1 MAAINLNKEQFQQM
15 AEGGKPILV
24 DFWAPWCG
32 YCRRIG
38 PAYEKIA
45 DEYGDRLTVA
55 KVNIDEEAALAEA
68 AQIEVIPTLVLYRD
82 GKAVDSIV
90 NPGSKAAIDQF
101 IQEAMAKYGGGIP
114 GRNSCPR
121 HDRGGRRAGRLY
133 GGALCS
139 QGRAG
144 YTGAGETLGR
154 RADGPDGGDRQLSR
168 L

>member
-45 DEYGDRLTVA
+45 DEYGDRL
-55 KVNIDEEAALAEA
+55 
-68 AQIEVIPTLVLYRD
+68 IPTLVLYRD

-101 IQEAMAKYGGGIP
+101 IQEAMAK
-114 GRNSCPR
+114 
-121 HDRGGRRAGRLY
+121 
-133 GGALCS
+133 
-139 QGRAG
+139 
-144 YTGAGETLGR
+144 
-154 RADGPDGGDRQLSR
+154 
-168 L
+168 